1 MKINNKF
8 ELGET
13 IFYPAADLGSPR
25 LIESEITGV
34 SLWVNDTDEEESETI
49 VYRTKHSYGVT
60 QKHVAKSAR
69 TAKKKLL
76 DMMKQKEKDINKQVK
91 EAIKA
96 VDEMS
101 PKELL
106 EKAPTNVSDPTAD
119 L

>member
-8 ELGET
+8 DIGET
-13 IFYPAADLGSPR
+13 VVYPAADLGHPR
-25 LIESEITGV
+25 LMESEITGV
-34 SLWVNDTDEEESETI
+34 SLWVNDVDDDEKETI
-49 VYRTKHSYGVT
+49 VYRTKDSYGVT
-60 QKHVAKSAR
+60 QKHMAKTAK

-76 DMMKQKEKDINKQVK
+76 DMMKDKEKQITKQVR

-96 VDEMS
+96 VEDMS

-106 EKAPTNVSDPTAD
+106 EKAPADVTDPMQD